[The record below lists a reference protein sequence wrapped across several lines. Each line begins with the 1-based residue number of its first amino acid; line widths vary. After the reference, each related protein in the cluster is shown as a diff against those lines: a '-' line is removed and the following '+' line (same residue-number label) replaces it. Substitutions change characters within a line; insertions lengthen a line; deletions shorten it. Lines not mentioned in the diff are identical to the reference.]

1 MKKNKL
7 IKNIKLYNI
16 IMSNFWLLIT
26 TCLTGIIIGY
36 FLNKN
41 SDNENNHYM
50 LISII
55 IFSVIGIANFFIHLI
70 KEINNLNKDDKVS
83 QDENFHLVQNIEKED
98 DNV

>member
-26 TCLTGIIIGY
+26 TCLAGIIIGY

-41 SDNENNHYM
+41 IDNENNHYM

-70 KEINNLNKDDKVS
+70 KEINNLNKDDKVN
-83 QDENFHLVQNIEKED
+83 QDEKFHFEQNIEKED
-98 DNV
+98 NNV